1 MKEQPQ
7 RLSGWNW
14 TIAAI
19 SSILFVALMIGFA
32 LYRQTPP
39 PAQPESAAPAEFSS
53 GRAMQHLKII
63 AQKPH
68 SIGTP
73 AAEEVRQYLVKE
85 LNGMGASPVV
95 QTASVVVQKDSKF
108 TSGATVNNIV
118 ARLKGEGGSK
128 AVLLMSHYDSAPT
141 SPGASD
147 DGSAVVTM
155 LETLRALKSGP
166 ALKND
171 VIFLFTDGE
180 EVGLLG
186 AKAFVGENP
195 LAKDVGLVLNF
206 EARGVSGPAI
216 MFETSAGNEW
226 LIQEFAKAAP
236 HPVANSLTYEIYKH
250 MPNDTDLTVLKKAG
264 YAGFNFAYINGVNRY
279 HSRLDNIEHL
289 DERSLQHQGSYA
301 LALTRHFGNLSLEQG
316 PGNDA
321 TYFSVLSL
329 FLVHYSTTLSIILAV
344 VAALAFIGLI
354 ILGLKKKTL
363 TVARMLWGLLAVS
376 LSVIGSFVL
385 VTVLVIVTFNKWQNG
400 NNGLVLFVSFIALT
414 VGVTSTMLIL
424 FRNKAGM
431 QGLLIGGLSWWL
443 LFMVVTMLLLPG
455 GTYLFTWPLLFGVI
469 GAGLILMTK
478 DSAALT
484 PKSFALYSLCAIP
497 GLLLLA
503 PLLYLLYTGIGLGVA
518 GALMLLVV
526 LLAALLIPHLHLITL
541 QKKWLLPL
549 ISFAVCLVLLVIGIF
564 SAGFNQDYPKTDSL
578 FYVMNANAEKAIW
591 ASSDV
596 KPDEWTAQFL
606 SAQAEKGSLAD
617 YIPSNNL
624 PILKAQAPLVSLA
637 APEIVLL
644 DERTEN
650 QMRTL
655 RLRVTTP
662 RRAPLVSIYVD
673 SKEGILDVAVNG
685 KRVAGEDARN
695 PPKYDNP
702 WVLNYWAI
710 PAEGIELTVSV
721 KPSQAL
727 NINVVDSSYD
737 LPQVPGKSLAGRP
750 GHLMPAQ
757 FGYTDST
764 LVSKSV
770 TF

>member
-1 MKEQPQ
+1 MNDPQ
-7 RLSGWNW
+7 RLSGWNR
-14 TIAAI
+14 TIAAFA
-19 SSILFVALMIGFA
+19 SIVFIALVIGFA

-39 PAQPESAAPAEFSS
+39 PAQPVSGPSAEFSS
-53 GRAMQHLKII
+53 GRAMQHLRII

-73 AAEEVRQYLVKE
+73 AAEEVRQYIFKE
-85 LNGMGASPVV
+85 LNEMGASPVI
-95 QTASVVVQKDSKF
+95 QTANVVTQKDSKF
-108 TSGATVNNIV
+108 ASGATVNNIV

-155 LETLRALKSGP
+155 LETLRALKSSP

-180 EVGLLG
+180 EIGLLG
-186 AKAFVGENP
+186 AKAFVDQNP
-195 LAKDVGLVLNF
+195 WAKDVGLALNF

-236 HPVANSLTYEIYKH
+236 HPVANSLTYEIYKRL
-250 MPNDTDLTVLKKAG
+250 PNDTDLTVLKKAG
-264 YAGFNFAYINGVNRY
+264 YAGLNFAFINGVNRY
-279 HSRLDNIEHL
+279 HSRLDNVDHL

-301 LALTRHFGNLSLEQG
+301 LALTRHFGNLNLEHG
-316 PGNDA
+316 PGNNNA
-321 TYFSVLSL
+321 IYFSVLSL
-329 FLVHYSTTLSIILAV
+329 FLVHYSTRLGILL
-344 VAALAFIGLI
+344 AALATLAFIGLI
-354 ILGLKKKTL
+354 VLGLKKKTL
-363 TVARMLWGLLAVS
+363 TVGRLLWGLLAVS
-376 LSVIGSFVL
+376 LSVIASFVL
-385 VTVLVIVTFNKWQNG
+385 VTVLVIVTFSKWQNG
-400 NNGLVLFVSFIALT
+400 NNGFVLFVSLMALT
-414 VGVTSTMLIL
+414 LGITSTMLIL
-424 FRNKAGM
+424 FRNRASM
-431 QGLLIGGLSWWL
+431 QGLLIGGLSWWQL
-443 LFMVVTMLLLPG
+443 LMIVTTLLLPG
-455 GTYLFTWPLLFGVI
+455 GTYLFTWPLLFGII
-469 GAGLILMTK
+469 GAGFILMTK
-478 DSAALT
+478 DPALLS
-484 PKSFALYSLCAIP
+484 PKAFALYSLCAIP
-497 GLLLLA
+497 GLLLMP

-526 LLAALLIPHLHLITL
+526 LLTALLIPHLYLITS

-549 ISFAVCLVLLVIGIF
+549 GSSAVCLVLLVIGIF
-564 SAGFNQDYPKTDSL
+564 SASFNEDYPKTNSL
-578 FYVMNANAEKAIW
+578 FYVMNSKEKAIW

-606 SAQAEKGSLAD
+606 SAQAEKGSLSE

-662 RRAPLVSIYVD
+662 RRAPLVSIHVD
-673 SKEGILDVAVNG
+673 SKEGILDAAVNG
-685 KRVAGEDARN
+685 QRVAGDDPRTPA
-695 PPKYDNP
+695 KYDNP
-702 WVLNYWAI
+702 WVLNYWAV
-710 PAEGIELTVSV
+710 PVEGIELTVSV

-737 LPQVPGKSLAGRP
+737 LPQVPGQSLAGRP
-750 GHLMPAQ
+750 GHLMPMQ

-764 LVSKSV
+764 LVSKSM